1 MIGHYGMQE
10 RFSFYFL
17 PIKTLLL
24 IATCGISCA
33 QEVPQSK
40 VIQPLPVFTSPQDT
54 SETSASLSEF
64 EGRYKVGNTTCTV
77 VPIKMAFEVKWIKG
91 QGVMSFFFDKTTP
104 EGKSIFVSEDFGK
117 GRDKFIF
124 DDNFYNVGL
133 FLRADGKVFTVERL
147 KDPPKD

>member
-1 MIGHYGMQE
+1 MQE
-10 RFSFYFL
+10 TFSFYFL
-17 PIKTLLL
+17 PIRTLLF

-33 QEVPQSK
+33 QELPQGD
-40 VIQPLPVFTSPQDT
+40 VIQPLPALTSPQGF

-91 QGVMSFFFDKTTP
+91 RGVMNFFFEKTTLD
-104 EGKSIFVSEDFGK
+104 GKSIFVSDDFGK

-124 DDNFYNVGL
+124 DNNLYNSGI
-133 FLRADGKVFTVERL
+133 FIRADGKVFQVERL
-147 KDPPKD
+147 KEQARD